1 MPRDARALPM
11 PMISPTPT
19 ATTPPAI
26 VEATC
31 DFLRRFA
38 PFNRMRDETLHTL
51 VPKLKLAYFAKDA
64 TILSTQ
70 SGPVAHLHIVQRG
83 IVGSRPKNAQA
94 DPDRTLGPG
103 ELFPVGAL
111 SAGGTTTKIFH
122 AMQDMF
128 CYLLARVD
136 FLELR
141 RESPEFERYC
151 TQAITET
158 LKQSLESLYSQ
169 YSQRAAEQQTLTR
182 TLAELVRN
190 VPVACAATATLRE
203 AAQQM
208 ADAKVRTIIV
218 LDRAGAPVGMFT
230 LVDLLQ
236 RVLLRER
243 PLTIPVSDVMTSPIV
258 TLPGSATAY
267 EAMHLMAE
275 RGIRQIVVVEN
286 GRPLGVI
293 NERDLFALQRVSMR
307 EVIEELHAADS
318 IEKLKRAGEDIRRL
332 TQNLLAQGVGAEPL
346 TRTIAALNDALT
358 RRAIDLLLERHD
370 LAGIDWCWLS
380 LGSEGRGEQTFAT
393 DQDNAL
399 LFDARDGSEAASQR
413 ERLLAFGRDVNAS
426 LDALGFPLCTGNVM
440 AGNPDY
446 CMSTEEWKERF
457 LKWIREPT
465 PQALLNANIVFDF
478 RALYGD
484 TSLCDALRKW
494 LFGYTEANPA
504 FLRLMVQNA
513 LAADAPL
520 GVIRAFTVDD
530 EAAVKGTVDLK
541 ARGTRLFVDCARV
554 FALALGIPD
563 TGTAARLRLAGER
576 LRVERRHVDATVE
589 AFHFL
594 QLLRLR
600 QQDLP
605 AAHGSPNRIDPY
617 ALHEIDQRMLK
628 EAFRQAKQLQERLR
642 ISYRL

>member
-1 MPRDARALPM
+1 MTAPPSAVIDATR
-11 PMISPTPT
+11 
-19 ATTPPAI
+19 
-26 VEATC
+26 
-31 DFLRRFA
+31 DFLRRYT
-38 PFNRMRDETLHTL
+38 PFSGMADDALQFL
-51 VPKLKLAYFAKDA
+51 VPRLQLGFFAKDA
-64 TILSTQ
+64 TIVSAG
-70 SGPVAHLHIVQRG
+70 SGPVAHLHIIQRG
-83 IVGSRPKNAQA
+83 LVGSRPDSARA
-94 DPDRTLGPG
+94 DTDRTLGPG

-111 SAGGTTTKIFH
+111 SAGGTTTKVFQ
-122 AMQDMF
+122 ALQDTY
-128 CYLLARVD
+128 CYLLARDD

-141 RESPEFERYC
+141 RRSPEFERYC

-158 LKQSLESLYSQ
+158 LKQSLESLYGQ

-190 VPVACAATATLRE
+190 APVACAATATLRE

-218 LDRAGAPVGMFT
+218 QDAAGAPIGMVT

-236 RVLLRER
+236 RVLLPER
-243 PLTIPVSDVMTSPIV
+243 ALSLPVAEVMSAPIV

-267 EAMHLMAE
+267 EAMYTMAE

-286 GRPLGVI
+286 GRLQGVI
-293 NERDLFALQRVSMR
+293 NERDLFALQRVTMR
-307 EVIEELHAADS
+307 EVIEQVHGAES
-318 IEKLKRAGEDIRRL
+318 IDTLKRAGEDIHRL

-346 TRTIAALNDALT
+346 TRTIASLNDALS
-358 RRAIDLLLERHD
+358 RRAIALALRRHD
-370 LAGIDWCWLS
+370 LTGIDWCWLA

-399 LFDARDGSEAASQR
+399 LFAVPEGGEAAPLR
-413 ERLLAFGRDVNAS
+413 ERLLAFARDVNAD

-440 AGNPDY
+440 ASNPDL
-446 CMSTEEWKERF
+446 CLSTEEWKAKF
-457 LKWIREPT
+457 LQWLREPT

-478 RALYGD
+478 RALCGD
-484 TSLCDALRKW
+484 AALCEALREW
-494 LFGYTEANPA
+494 LLGYTQSNPM

-513 LAADAPL
+513 LETDAPL
-520 GVIRAFTVDD
+520 GLIRAFVVDD
-530 EAAVKGTVDLK
+530 EPAVKGTLDLK

-554 FALALGIPD
+554 FALAQGIAE

-605 AAHGSPNRIDPY
+605 EAQGHPNRIDPY

-642 ISYRL
+642 VSYRL